1 MVDLLWGV
9 IVGSDLWWVFWAVAG
24 GGLRCLNFKGRVT
37 VASVKNFQLVHQNVS
52 VAEQEKVTLQ

>member
-1 MVDLLWGV
+1 M

-52 VAEQEKVTLQ
+52 VAEQEKVILQ